1 MPQAQNG
8 FDIHEF
14 ENMYP
19 EYLSKYG
26 VFIGKHVTRFG
37 QEFLER
43 APNYEIIKE
52 GETHVYCKEFACEL
66 FSIFRQLSQTCIY

>member
-1 MPQAQNG
+1 MG

-14 ENMYP
+14 EDMYL

-26 VFIGKHVTRFG
+26 VFSCQHVTRFG

-43 APNYEIIKE
+43 APNYEITKE
-52 GETHVYCKEFACEL
+52 GETLVYCKEFVCEL
-66 FSIFRQLSQTCIY
+66 FSIFRQLSQTCID